1 MRYFSNLILI
11 SLGSLLLIGILAN
24 GQQPVE
30 TKRVLIL
37 LTAQIGAPGYVLA
50 EECMRNAGAPM
61 AIQKALQVSIV

>member
-30 TKRVLIL
+30 AKRVLIL

-50 EECMRNAGAPM
+50 EEGMRNAGAPM
-61 AIQKALQVSIV
+61 AIQKALEVSIV